1 MYDNYD
7 TQYDRALIEGCK
19 ERSCVVLVK
28 VNYFVINEP
37 VIEMHAYGQ
46 HDRPS

>member
-7 TQYDRALIEGCK
+7 TQYDRALKAAKNEA
-19 ERSCVVLVK
+19 VVLVK

-46 HDRPS
+46 HARPS